1 MLRSIV
7 DMARSLAGNVKES
20 PAAAAAAAAAKMY
33 PADSKE
39 NVDNELYAFRAE
51 KTRGIA

>member
-20 PAAAAAAAAAKMY
+20 PAAAAKMY